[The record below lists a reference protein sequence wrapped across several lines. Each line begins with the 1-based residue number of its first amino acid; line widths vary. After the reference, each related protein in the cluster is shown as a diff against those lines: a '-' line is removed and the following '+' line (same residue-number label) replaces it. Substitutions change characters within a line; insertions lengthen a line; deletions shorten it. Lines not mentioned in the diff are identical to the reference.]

1 MGGREITGSEVEDDP
16 IGQART
22 HPSLRTSERAFR
34 AHHRAVL
41 SFLTRRTGDRGVAE
55 ELTQQV
61 FLHAVERLDVGARSD
76 DADGALLAW
85 LYTVAHRR
93 FVDDLRGRRRSALRL
108 RQLQTL
114 QPRAETREFGADVAG
129 ALKTAIMQLSDAH
142 RAVVVAKLLE
152 DRSFAE
158 IAREAGVGEP
168 AIRMRYSRALAELRD
183 SLRHEGVDP

>member
-1 MGGREITGSEVEDDP
+1 MSGREITGSEIEDDP
-16 IGQART
+16 AELTCAR
-22 HPSLRTSERAFR
+22 PALRTSERAFR

-61 FLHAVERLDVGARSD
+61 FLHAVERLDPAARGE
-76 DADGALLAW
+76 ADGSLLAW
-85 LYTVAHRR
+85 LYTVAQRR

-108 RQLQTL
+108 EQLQAL

-129 ALKTAIMQLSDAH
+129 ALKNAIMLLSDAH

-168 AIRMRYSRALAELRD
+168 AIRMRYSRALAALRD
-183 SLRHEGVDP
+183 SLRHEGLDP